1 MSTPSA
7 AEFPLPPALQEGF
20 WQWDKMHCPRAQ
32 TPLTEEIFLSGVSR
46 GFSDAMDEFACPVGI
61 RYQVAN
67 YYAYLTVLPQ
77 DLGDEP
83 FEERLARY
91 KRTMDDVLPRMGD
104 LWANEWLPSIQ
115 PGLER
120 ARSTDYQALDDDAL
134 LAELER
140 MSGEFYERY
149 VVHGRIN
156 FVMVSASLYAD
167 AYNEALS
174 PEDPTEPYHTLQG
187 YPTRSLDAGRGLWA
201 LRETILASAE
211 LRQIFETGDAATLTV
226 TLEGSAAGR
235 TFLEELRTFLDEFAW
250 RSDVFELADPT
261 WREDP
266 TIPLNILQGYIRVS
280 EDEAPDRHYE
290 ASIAQ
295 REQLLA
301 QARERLAGE
310 PEQLGQIE
318 GLHAMASHY
327 LTLTEDHNYYI
338 DQIGNA
344 VIRLPILELGRRLV
358 ERGWLESQDDV
369 FLLYTAE
376 IQAGLAGTDRRA
388 LAGQRRAEMARW
400 AEGIPPPV
408 LGEPPPPS
416 GDPLETAI
424 QRMFGLPVEPSR
436 DPSVLTGIG
445 ASHGTARGTARVVH
459 DLSEASK
466 VEPGDVLVCE
476 MTMPAWTPLFSTVSA
491 VVADT
496 GGVLSHCAIVS
507 REYGLPCVVGTMMG
521 TAVLQDGMTVTVDGG
536 QGLVRIE
543 A

>member
-1 MSTPSA
+1 M
-7 AEFPLPPALQEGF
+7 
-20 WQWDKMHCPRAQ
+20 
-32 TPLTEEIFLSGVSR
+32 
-46 GFSDAMDEFACPVGI
+46 
-61 RYQVAN
+61 
-67 YYAYLTVLPQ
+67 
-77 DLGDEP
+77 
-83 FEERLARY
+83 
-91 KRTMDDVLPRMGD
+91 
-104 LWANEWLPSIQ
+104 
-115 PGLER
+115 
-120 ARSTDYQALDDDAL
+120 
-134 LAELER
+134 
-140 MSGEFYERY
+140 
-149 VVHGRIN
+149 
-156 FVMVSASLYAD
+156 
-167 AYNEALS
+167 
-174 PEDPTEPYHTLQG
+174 
-187 YPTRSLDAGRGLWA
+187 
-201 LRETILASAE
+201 
-211 LRQIFETGDAATLTV
+211 TV

-358 ERGWLESQDDV
+358 ERGRLESQDDV